1 MGKQTPDVATTRCG
15 VIVRV
20 QIHAACVCRTR
31 LIHVAVASQS
41 AAVIVRVNIQVAHV
55 CLVPDAVV
63 VVRRVVCMKKTS
75 AVARKD
81 GHTLVSRSVDNVQA
95 YGHGHTRY
103 DAQSRIRSG
112 T

>member
-63 VVRRVVCMKKTS
+63 VVRRIVYMKKRAQWHAKMGTHWL
-75 AVARKD
+75 AVQLTMYIEAFWRW
-81 GHTLVSRSVDNVQA
+81 
-95 YGHGHTRY
+95 
-103 DAQSRIRSG
+103 
-112 T
+112 